1 MPVEAIRRGSAA
13 IPEVAGI
20 MPPSSR
26 QALDLAVE
34 EMRAHAAEWA
44 GLSVSELI
52 ALVEDLQRDVAGV
65 AERWA
70 TLSLQ
75 AKGITPQEPAAG
87 EEWITGPYLVLRN
100 LRLLRR
106 SLADITAHGR
116 PRIRGR
122 VFTRADGQVVARV
135 FPADISDRVLYRG
148 FTGEVWMQPGLTVEE
163 LPDSQAAAYRE
174 SGARGRVA
182 LVLGAGNL
190 SSIAPM
196 DALYKLFVERRVVLL
211 KMNPVIAYLG
221 PVIAEGFRALVAR
234 GFFHVAYGGAS
245 EGEYLC
251 RHEGVDEIHI
261 TGSDRTHDAIVFG
274 TGEEGGRR
282 KRERRPLLT
291 KKITSE
297 LGNVTPVIV
306 VPGEWSDSDLKL
318 QAANVATQLAY
329 NCGFNCVTSRVIVT
343 WAAWPQR
350 EAFLGA
356 LREVLAAVPPRQAYY
371 PGAQERFAAFLAKH
385 QEGEQFGGRSG
396 DRLPWTLIAGLD
408 AARDGDICFTT
419 EAFCGIMGETPIA
432 AATVREFIDR
442 AVDFVNEKV
451 WGTLAVGLIVH
462 PASLRDPEV
471 AAAVE
476 RAVADLRYGTV
487 SLNQWSAAG
496 YALGVA
502 PWGAFAGSDLFDV
515 KSGVGVVH
523 NTLMFS
529 RVQKTVFRGPF
540 RAWPTPPWFVTCR
553 TAHVVGQRITG
564 FEAGPSI
571 WRLLGVITAALRG

>member
-13 IPEVAGI
+13 IPEVEGI

-34 EMRAHAAEWA
+34 ELRARAGEWA
-44 GLSVSELI
+44 ALPLPERI
-52 ALVEDLQRDVAGV
+52 ALVEELQRDVARV

-75 AKGITPQEPAAG
+75 AKGIASDEPAAG

-106 SLADITAHGR
+106 SLADIASRGR
-116 PRIRGR
+116 PRIPGG
-122 VFTRADGQVVARV
+122 VSTRPDGQVVARV
-135 FPADISDRVLYRG
+135 FPADVWDRLLYRG
-148 FTGEVWMQPGLTVEE
+148 FTGEVWMQPGLTLDE
-163 LPDSQAAAYRE
+163 LPESQAVAYRE
-174 SGARGRVA
+174 NGAGGKVV

-196 DALYKLFVERRVVLL
+196 DALYKLFVEKQVVLL

-251 RHEGVDEIHI
+251 RHEGVDEIHV

-274 TGEEGGRR
+274 TGEEGARR
-282 KRERRPLLT
+282 KRERQPLLT

-306 VPGEWSDSDLKL
+306 VPGEWSESDLEL

-329 NCGFNCVTSRVIVT
+329 NGGFNCVTSRVIVT

-350 EAFLGA
+350 EAFLNA
-356 LREVLAAVPPRQAYY
+356 LRKVLTAVPPRQAYY
-371 PGAQERFAAFLAKH
+371 PGAEERFAAFLARH
-385 QEGEQFGGRSG
+385 PEGEQFGGRTA
-396 DRLPWTLIAGLD
+396 DRLPWTLISGLD
-408 AARDGDICFTT
+408 ASRGGDICFTT
-419 EAFCGIMGETPIA
+419 EAFCGIMGETPVA
-432 AATVREFIDR
+432 APSVPEFIDR

-462 PASLRDPEV
+462 PLSLRDSEV

-476 RAVADLRYGTV
+476 RAIANLHYGTV

-502 PWGAFAGSDLFDV
+502 PWGAFTGSDLFDV
-515 KSGVGVVH
+515 RSGVGVVH

-529 RVQKTVFRGPF
+529 QVQKTVFRAPF

-553 TAHVVGQRITG
+553 TAHVVGQRITS

-571 WRLLGVITAALRG
+571 WRLLGVFTAALRG